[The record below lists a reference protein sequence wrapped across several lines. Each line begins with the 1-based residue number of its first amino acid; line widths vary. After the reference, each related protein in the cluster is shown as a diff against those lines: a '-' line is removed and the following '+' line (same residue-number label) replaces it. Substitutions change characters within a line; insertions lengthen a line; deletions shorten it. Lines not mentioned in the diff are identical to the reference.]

1 MSRKRTAVCPGAF
14 DPITLGHLDVI
25 RRAAALFDRVVVA
38 VATNPEKKGLFAR
51 AQRVAMAREATR
63 GMAGVTIDAYDGLT
77 VAYVARHKGAVIL
90 RGLRQHADFQ
100 YEYQLAMTNRAIS
113 GIETVFVMADERVA
127 YISSYLV
134 REVAALGGDVSPLV
148 PKGVL
153 KALRAKLAAGAK
165 RKPLARE

>member
-51 AQRVAMAREATR
+51 AQRVAIVREATR
-63 GMAGVTIDAYDGLT
+63 GMAGVTVDAYDGLT
-77 VAYVARHKGAVIL
+77 VAYVARHEGAVIL

-127 YISSYLV
+127 FISSRLV
-134 REVAALGGDVSPLV
+134 REVASMGGNVSHLV
-148 PKGVL
+148 PPGVL
-153 KALRAKLAAGAK
+153 KALGRKLKGRAKRA
-165 RKPLARE
+165 